1 MNIQKRI
8 KEHGFTISE
17 VAAKLKNS
25 RGGIGISQGSLST
38 ILSGNPT
45 IGKLKEIADI
55 IGCSLSELVSSEKDK
70 EFVSFFRYNGI
81 HYVADNIDEFLKQ
94 VDELKAK
101 V

>member
-55 IGCSLSELVSSEKDK
+55 IGCTLPE
-70 EFVSFFRYNGI
+70 I
-81 HYVADNIDEFLKQ
+81 VADDEEVTAQIKCPKCGEILTITIK
-94 VDELKAK
+94 
-101 V
+101 